1 MTQTR
6 MICPKCKGKYMI
18 RLERKGFV
26 QTRVLPIMGFFPWKC
41 YDCRS
46 YHFLRHRGDVLSQLQ
61 QQDISQ

>member
-1 MTQTR
+1 
-6 MICPKCKGKYMI
+6 MI

>member
-26 QTRVLPIMGFFPWKC
+26 QPGSSDHGFLPLEC

-46 YHFLRHRGDVLSQLQ
+46 YHFCATAETC
-61 QQDISQ
+61 